1 MSLFRKLAGLLVLVL
16 AAPLAAAGDPPSSH
30 VHRAPAAALHLD
42 HGRRWATTPPLRQGM
57 NGIRKAVAEA
67 VPTPPRA
74 LTAVEAKRLADAI
87 RLQVDYLVANCVLAP
102 EADAALHVLLGQML
116 EGAQALRRNPAD
128 EAALHGILA
137 ALNDYPAYFDHPG
150 WQPVKAVPLH

>member
-1 MSLFRKLAGLLVLVL
+1 MFPFRKLAVLLVLVL

-30 VHRAPAAALHLD
+30 DHHAPAGALQLD

-57 NGIRKAVAEA
+57 NGIRKAVVGA
-67 VPTPPRA
+67 VPAHAPRA
-74 LTAVEAKRLADAI
+74 LTAVEARQLADAI

-128 EAALHGILA
+128 EAALQRILA
-137 ALNDYPAYFDHPG
+137 ALENYPAYFDDKG
-150 WQPVKAVPLH
+150 WRRLP